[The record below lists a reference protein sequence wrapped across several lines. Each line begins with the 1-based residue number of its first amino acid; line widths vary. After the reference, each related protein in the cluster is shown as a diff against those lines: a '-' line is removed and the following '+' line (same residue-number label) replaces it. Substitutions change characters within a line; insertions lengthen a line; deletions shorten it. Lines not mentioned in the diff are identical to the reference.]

1 MRQQAL
7 DVRDK
12 SEEAYRDYAC
22 VHFENMAPAP
32 AKVSTWVWDP
42 DNGEPTRTAGRD
54 GVCTCA
60 PK

>member
-1 MRQQAL
+1 MQQQAL

-22 VHFENMAPAP
+22 VHFDSMAPAP

-42 DNGEPTRTAGRD
+42 DNGEPTRTAEDERR
-54 GVCTCA
+54 
-60 PK
+60 